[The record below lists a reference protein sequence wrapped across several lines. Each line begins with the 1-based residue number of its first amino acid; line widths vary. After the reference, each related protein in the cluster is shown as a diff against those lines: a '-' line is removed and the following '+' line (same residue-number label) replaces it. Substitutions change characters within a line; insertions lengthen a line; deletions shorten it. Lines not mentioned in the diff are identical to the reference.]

1 MSRAETARGAA
12 GWAVLL
18 VAALGLAYWLGST
31 TPVRVARP
39 DGDRLGPQSGQ
50 AVAEYLGEARASL
63 AAAPAGERRWA
74 LLSPDVAWAPDEVWT
89 RAAGLDRV
97 GRVLVRVRI
106 PGVQTPTATV
116 PPGQSSQGLRAVNE
130 LAALAMPK
138 LVADGAR
145 GDAIARVTAS
155 RLRAGVPA
163 VVGVVVWGTGD
174 ALRAVADRPGVRAV
188 QVLPRE
194 GARFGVS
201 ALLPSSKVTAAP
213 GPDDRPVPRA

>member
-1 MSRAETARGAA
+1 MSRTGTARGAA
-12 GWAVLL
+12 GWGALL
-18 VAALGLAYWLGST
+18 VVALGLAFWLGSA
-31 TPVRVARP
+31 TPVRNVRP

-50 AVAEYLGEARASL
+50 AVAEYLAAARASL
-63 AAAPAGERRWA
+63 GAAPAGERRWA
-74 LLSPDVAWAPDEVWT
+74 LLSPAAEWTPDEVWT

-106 PGVQTPTATV
+106 PGVQTPTAAV
-116 PPGQSSQGLRAVNE
+116 APGQSREGVAAVNE
-130 LAALAMPK
+130 LAALAMPG
-138 LVADGAR
+138 LVAPGAR

-174 ALRAVADRPGVRAV
+174 ALRAVAGRPGVRSV
-188 QVLPRE
+188 QVLPRD

-201 ALLPSSKVTAAP
+201 ALLPSYTDTVTP
-213 GPDDRPVPRA
+213 GPDDRPVPAR

>member
-1 MSRAETARGAA
+1 MSRTLA
-12 GWAVLL
+12 GWAALL
-18 VAALGLAYWLGST
+18 AVALGLAFWLGSA
-31 TPVRVARP
+31 TPVRVVRS

-50 AVAEYLGEARASL
+50 EVAGYLGGARASL

-74 LLSPDVAWAPDEVWT
+74 LISPATEWTPDEVWT

-116 PPGQSSQGLRAVNE
+116 PPGQSIEGVRAVNE
-130 LAALAMPK
+130 LAALAMPG
-138 LVADGAR
+138 LVAPGAR
-145 GDAIARVTAS
+145 GDAVARVAAS
-155 RLRAGVPA
+155 RLRAGRPG

-174 ALRAVADRPGVRAV
+174 ALRAVSGRPGVRSV
-188 QVLPRE
+188 QVLPRD

-201 ALLPSSKVTAAP
+201 ALLPSFADRAVP
-213 GPDDRPVPRA
+213 GPDDRPVPAR

>member
-1 MSRAETARGAA
+1 MSRTGTARGAA
-12 GWAVLL
+12 GWGALL
-18 VAALGLAYWLGST
+18 VVALGLAFWLGSA
-31 TPVRVARP
+31 TPTPSVRP

-50 AVAEYLGEARASL
+50 AVAEYLGQARASL

-74 LLSPDVAWAPDEVWT
+74 LISPAAEWTPDEVWA

-106 PGVQTPTATV
+106 PGVATPTATV
-116 PPGQSSQGLRAVNE
+116 PPGQSAEGVRAVNE
-130 LAALAMPK
+130 LAALAMPG
-138 LVADGAR
+138 LVAPGAR
-145 GDAIARVTAS
+145 GEAIARVTAS

-174 ALRAVADRPGVRAV
+174 ALRAVAGRPGVRSV
-188 QVLPRE
+188 QVLPRD

-201 ALLPSSKVTAAP
+201 ALLPSYTETATP
-213 GPDDRPVPRA
+213 DPDDRPVPAR

>member
-1 MSRAETARGAA
+1 MSRTLA
-12 GWAVLL
+12 GWGALLL
-18 VAALGLAYWLGST
+18 VALGLAFWLGSA

-74 LLSPDVAWAPDEVWT
+74 LISPVTEWTPDEVWT

-106 PGVQTPTATV
+106 PGVATPTAAV
-116 PPGQSSQGLRAVNE
+116 APGQSIEGVRAVNE
-130 LAALAMPK
+130 LAALEMPE
-138 LVADGAR
+138 LVAPGAR
-145 GDAIARVTAS
+145 GDAIARVTVS

-163 VVGVVVWGTGD
+163 VVGVVVWGTGE
-174 ALRAVADRPGVRAV
+174 ALRAVAGRPGVRSV
-188 QVLPRE
+188 EVLPRD

-201 ALLPSSKVTAAP
+201 ALLPSSTDRAVP
-213 GPDDRPVPRA
+213 GPDDRPVPAR

>member
-1 MSRAETARGAA
+1 MSRTLA
-12 GWAVLL
+12 GWAALFV
-18 VAALGLAYWLGST
+18 VALGLSFWLGSE
-31 TPVRVARP
+31 TPVRVVPP

-50 AVAEYLGEARASL
+50 AVAEYLGDARASL

-74 LLSPDVAWAPDEVWT
+74 LVSPAAEWTPDEVWA

-106 PGVQTPTATV
+106 PGVATPTATV
-116 PPGQSSQGLRAVNE
+116 PTGQSIEGVRAASE
-130 LAALAMPK
+130 LAALAMPT
-138 LVADGAR
+138 LVAPGDR
-145 GDAIARVTAS
+145 GDAIARVTAA

-174 ALRAVADRPGVRAV
+174 ALRAVSGRPGVRSV
-188 QVLPRE
+188 QVLPRD

-201 ALLPSSKVTAAP
+201 ALLPSYRDVATP
-213 GPDDRPVPRA
+213 GPDDRPVPPR